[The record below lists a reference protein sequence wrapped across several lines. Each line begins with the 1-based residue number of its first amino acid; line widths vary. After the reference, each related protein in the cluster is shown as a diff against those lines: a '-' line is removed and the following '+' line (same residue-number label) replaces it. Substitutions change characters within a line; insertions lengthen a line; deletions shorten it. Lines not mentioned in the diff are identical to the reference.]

1 MPIGPEAPL
10 INIFSNPMPPSASMG
25 LTYGSTH
32 IVIPANLGDA
42 DDPKQGSGQDRGG
55 AVDTAVMVLLFSG
68 DHVRHRPVWGSLF
81 IQFDKSAGFLG
92 SAQLAEV
99 YFTLTRTPGKHS
111 IRGKQALL
119 LIGSIASSSPSSR

>member
-1 MPIGPEAPL
+1 MVQLTLLYQL
-10 INIFSNPMPPSASMG
+10 IWATRTTPSRAAG
-25 LTYGSTH
+25 KTEE
-32 IVIPANLGDA
+32 
-42 DDPKQGSGQDRGG
+42 G

-81 IQFDKSAGFLG
+81 VQFDKSAGFLG